1 MPRASELRKGMVVE
15 IEGIPHS
22 VKQTEA
28 RSPSSRGAVTIYK
41 VRFLNLQNGTKLDSS
56 FKGSE
61 ILLQANFDRVPIQ
74 YSYCLLYTSPS
85 PRDRTRSRMPS
96 SA

>member
-1 MPRASELRKGMVVE
+1 MPKASELKKGMVIE

-22 VKQTEA
+22 VKQIEA
-28 RSPSSRGAVTIYK
+28 KSPSSRGAVTIYK

-61 ILLQANFDRVPIQ
+61 ILSQANFDRVPIQ
-74 YSYCLLYTSPS
+74 YSYCDAEIFYFMNMDIILKIY
-85 PRDRTRSRMPS
+85 
-96 SA
+96 

>member
-1 MPRASELRKGMVVE
+1 MLKASELKKGMVIEVE
-15 IEGIPHS
+15 GMPHQ
-22 VKQTEA
+22 VKQIEA

-74 YSYCLLYTSPS
+74 YSYCDAEIFYFMNM
-85 PRDRTRSRMPS
+85 DNE
-96 SA
+96 